1 MPSSF
6 KRDKKSR
13 RHYRKHAAKWQALAA
28 EVRLDFPEMAASL
41 KRIADLDL
49 RIGQAKR
56 KRRKGQ

>member
-1 MPSSF
+1 MPSPF

-13 RHYRKHAAKWQALAA
+13 RRYRKHAATWQAVAA
-28 EVRLDFPEMAASL
+28 ELRLDFPEMAARL